1 MSDLCDLIYDW
12 NKVTGKTGPR
22 GAVSIAD
29 ETLRDGLQSPS
40 VINPG
45 IEDKLKILHLI
56 EDLGVQSADIGLPGA
71 GGQAVA
77 HTERLAREIAGE
89 RMRIR
94 PYCAARTVIPDI
106 RPIAE
111 ISQKAGMPIEVAAFI
126 GTSPIRQYAED
137 WSLEDILR
145 QCEEAV
151 RFAVKEGLPV
161 MFVTEDTTRSR
172 PEAIRR
178 IYSEAIAWGARAIV
192 LCDTA
197 GHATPGGAGNLVQF
211 VLEEVVRPSG
221 ERIRVDWHGHNDRG
235 LGVINAIAAY
245 EAGAN
250 QLHGAALGIGE
261 RVGNTSMDILL
272 VNLRLLGYVSGDLS
286 RLKDYCLTVSRA
298 TGVPIPANYPVTG
311 SDAFRTGTGVHAAAV
326 IKALRKG
333 DVELANMVYSG
344 VPSHWFGLDQVIEV
358 GPVSGRSNVLYWLE
372 KRGIPADE
380 ELVRCIFAKAK
391 ASDRVLAEDEILS
404 EVHKLPGAAWPPPKP

>member
-1 MSDLCDLIYDW
+1 
-12 NKVTGKTGPR
+12 
-22 GAVSIAD
+22 
-29 ETLRDGLQSPS
+29 
-40 VINPG
+40 
-45 IEDKLKILHLI
+45 
-56 EDLGVQSADIGLPGA
+56 
-71 GGQAVA
+71 
-77 HTERLAREIAGE
+77 
-89 RMRIR
+89 
-94 PYCAARTVIPDI
+94 
-106 RPIAE
+106 
-111 ISQKAGMPIEVAAFI
+111 VAAFI

-137 WSLEDILR
+137 WSLEGILR

-211 VLEEVVRPSG
+211 VLEEVVQPSG

-286 RLKDYCLTVSRA
+286 RLKDYRSEEHTS
-298 TGVPIPANYPVTG
+298 
-311 SDAFRTGTGVHAAAV
+311 
-326 IKALRKG
+326 
-333 DVELANMVYSG
+333 ELQS
-344 VPSHWFGLDQVIEV
+344 PDH
-358 GPVSGRSNVLYWLE
+358 
-372 KRGIPADE
+372 
-380 ELVRCIFAKAK
+380 LVCR
-391 ASDRVLAEDEILS
+391 LL
-404 EVHKLPGAAWPPPKP
+404 